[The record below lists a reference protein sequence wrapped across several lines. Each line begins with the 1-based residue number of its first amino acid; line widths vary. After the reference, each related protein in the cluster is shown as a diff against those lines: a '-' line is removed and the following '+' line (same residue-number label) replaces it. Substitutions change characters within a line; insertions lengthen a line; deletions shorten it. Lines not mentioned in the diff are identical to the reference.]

1 MDIKQELAPIV
12 TAREATVGF
21 NVFQSYVEQNFKDP
35 GNEMSMSSESSDGEE
50 NAPAMFPFEVFPK
63 EPRIEKTISSH
74 NKKMLA
80 TGGFT
85 FYFGYSTTLHVK
97 QANGNIN
104 QTPAEVYH
112 CSERLRRTCKESHQR
127 VLRLSQGIG
136 LAETSNLAQ
145 KRKVE
150 EIKEALAVFNP
161 EEISNS
167 MARMANAIDDIQLDD
182 LSFDGS

>member
-1 MDIKQELAPIV
+1 MAKSP
-12 TAREATVGF
+12 
-21 NVFQSYVEQNFKDP
+21 
-35 GNEMSMSSESSDGEE
+35 
-50 NAPAMFPFEVFPK
+50 
-63 EPRIEKTISSH
+63 
-74 NKKMLA
+74 
-80 TGGFT
+80 
-85 FYFGYSTTLHVK
+85 
-97 QANGNIN
+97 
-104 QTPAEVYH
+104 
-112 CSERLRRTCKESHQR
+112 HQR

-150 EIKEALAVFNP
+150 GIEEALAVFNP